1 MHLFSVIVPHYNSVF
16 LLKHL
21 IDSIPVEDSIQ
32 LIVVDDRSTEDISE
46 AEHLVTARGGLF
58 LHNTTGKKGAG
69 TCRNLGL
76 EHADGKWFVFAD
88 ADDYFLDNAFDI
100 MKRHAD
106 SDADIIHFIPTSMNL
121 ETGKTSTRHTW
132 YAKLVRRYLDDS
144 TEENEMVL
152 RYRYI
157 VPWSK
162 MIRGRMVK
170 DAGIVFDEVIVSN
183 DVMFSVKC
191 GHYAKC
197 VEAYDEKIYCV
208 TKSENTLTT
217 RHDEERFQIRATLYK
232 SRYQFL
238 KEHLDLKRYPYIMP
252 MGGRFLIHAAQQ
264 GYDIKFIFK
273 MYHYF
278 RKEKVPLINWSDIR
292 YSLCHNLRE
301 WRMYRNA
308 HY

>member
-88 ADDYFLDNAFDI
+88 ADDFFLDNAFGV
-100 MKRHAD
+100 MKRHAY

-121 ETGKTSTRHTW
+121 ETGKASTRHTW
-132 YAKLVRRYLDDS
+132 CEKLVRRYLAEP
-144 TEENEMVL
+144 TEENELML
-152 RYRYI
+152 RYRFM

-162 MIRGRMVK
+162 MFRNQMVK
-170 DAGIVFDEVIVSN
+170 DHGIMFDEVMAAN
-183 DVMFSVKC
+183 DIMFSARC
-191 GHYAKC
+191 GYYAKT
-197 VEAYDEKIYCV
+197 VEAFPEKIYCV
-208 TKSENTLTT
+208 TRSEGTLTT
-217 RHDEERFQIRATLYK
+217 RHDEEIYWSRAVIHKNKYN
-232 SRYQFL
+232 FL
-238 KEHLDLKRYPYIMP
+238 AKHFNLKKYGYVVP
-252 MGGRFLIHAAQQ
+252 MGFRILSNAARQ
-264 GYDIKFIFK
+264 GYSAAFIFK

-278 RKEKVPLINWSDIR
+278 RQEKVTLINIASIC
-292 YSLCHNLRE
+292 YSFRHLVKERGIK
-301 WRMYRNA
+301 
-308 HY
+308 